1 MSILNQEL
9 VQLTKA
15 WHEKLIRMLTFSA
28 KKRNVKKTG
37 KLQSSIKGAFI
48 VSGSN
53 IIMEVEYAIQGGFVD
68 MGARKGIKANTKK
81 EIRKL
86 WLSPI
91 LFGSTTRL
99 QRLCII
105 KVSHR
110 IIHTLATLKEIES

>member
-1 MSILNQEL
+1 MNNLNEEL
-9 VQLTKA
+9 VQLAKE

-28 KKRNVKKTG
+28 KKHKVKKTG

-48 VSGSN
+48 ISGSN
-53 IIMEVEYAIQGGFVD
+53 IIMEVEYALQGGFVD
-68 MGARKGIKANTKK
+68 MGTRKGVKANTKK

-110 IIHTLATLKEIES
+110 VIHTLATLEEIES